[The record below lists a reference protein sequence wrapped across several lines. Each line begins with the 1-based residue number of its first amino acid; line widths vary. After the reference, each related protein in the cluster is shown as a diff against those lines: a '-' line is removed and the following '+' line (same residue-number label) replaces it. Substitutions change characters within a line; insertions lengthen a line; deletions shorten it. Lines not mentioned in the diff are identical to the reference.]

1 MRRQSKARA
10 LLLTVVALAAFAT
23 PATAAR
29 PTDCALTLDV
39 PRTSEFGTTVVLH
52 VSGLTGVGGIDIFT
66 SWRNRVE
73 EAHLFL
79 VPGITEFDFIYRA
92 WGPPEE
98 PPLPPLEPGT
108 YRVHAIDATG
118 CEATTIFRVTR

>member
-1 MRRQSKARA
+1 MRRLHTIRA
-10 LLLTVVALAAFAT
+10 LTLTLVAWAAMAG
-23 PATAAR
+23 PAAAGR
-29 PTDCALTLDV
+29 PADCALTLEV
-39 PRTSEFGTTVVLH
+39 PRTTEYGTQVVLH